1 MSSVPQVAK
10 TQRNFG
16 RKMEAYVA
24 SGYIVISRKNVR
36 RSRQPD
42 SIRPDLVGMDGE
54 LDHIEPEDLVRYL
67 AQGFTPGELS
77 GMQQIRE
84 PQVFG
89 VSDDL

>member
-10 TQRNFG
+10 NQRFASKIG
-16 RKMEAYVA
+16 AYVA
-24 SGYIVISRKNVR
+24 SGYIVIARKNA

-54 LDHIEPEDLVRYL
+54 LDHIEPENLVRYL
-67 AQGFTPGELS
+67 DQGFTPGELA
-77 GMQQIRE
+77 GMRLLRE

-89 VSDDL
+89 VTDEL